1 MLELGEFSEQ
11 LHRNVG
17 KYVADKKI
25 DILVAVGKEAK
36 YIVAGARGLEMDNIY
51 YCNDNEEVINYLR
64 NNLCSNDV
72 VLLKGSNGMKLKD
85 VVTQL
90 KEKFS

>member
-1 MLELGEFSEQ
+1 
-11 LHRNVG
+11 
-17 KYVADKKI
+17 
-25 DILVAVGKEAK
+25 
-36 YIVAGARGLEMDNIY
+36 MDNIY
-51 YCNDNEEVINYLR
+51 YCKDNEEVINYLR